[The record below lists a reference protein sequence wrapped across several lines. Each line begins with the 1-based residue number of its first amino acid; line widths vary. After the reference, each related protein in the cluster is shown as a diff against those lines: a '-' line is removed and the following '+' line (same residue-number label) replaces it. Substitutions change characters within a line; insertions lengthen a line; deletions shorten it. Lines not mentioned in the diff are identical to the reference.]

1 MTPQDITTARK
12 HMTAGNLNAREV
24 AKMHGVSERSLW
36 RSLRWAADLARA
48 RARVPPYCVLS
59 YETVAH
65 CEAAGEEIKARANA
79 KRSWIDYPLHRLR
92 ETSSLAYEVIEVLIS
107 PETLWRLQSRRI

>member
-1 MTPQDITTARK
+1 MASASDRY
-12 HMTAGNLNAREV
+12 G
-24 AKMHGVSERSLW
+24 
-36 RSLRWAADLARA
+36 AAFDGPPIWLAPARA
-48 RARVPPYCVLS
+48 FHPIAYLS

-79 KRSWIDYPLHRLR
+79 KRSWIDYPLHRHR
-92 ETSSLAYEVIEVLIS
+92 ETTSLAYEVIEVLIS